1 MRSATAKH
9 GSFSV
14 ISKYLA
20 TSWLWQ
26 QVRVQGGAYGG
37 FCSFDPVSGI
47 FSYLSY
53 RDPNLLSTLDV
64 YDQTSRFLREQALD
78 GTELTR
84 SIIGAIGALDRYQLP
99 DAKGFTSLARHL
111 IGETDESRQRRRDE
125 ILVDRAPPTSAP
137 SPTSSIRFGTG
148 ARWS

>member
-1 MRSATAKH
+1 MRSAAAEH

-37 FCSFDPVSGI
+37 FCSFDPVSGN
-47 FSYLSY
+47 FSFLSY

-64 YDQTSRFLREQALD
+64 YDQTGRFLREQALD
-78 GTELTR
+78 TTELTR
-84 SIIGAIGALDRYQLP
+84 SIIGSIGALDRYQLP
-99 DAKGFTSLARHL
+99 DAQGLHVTGAAS
-111 IGETDESRQRRRDE
+111 DRRDGRRPASAAAMKS
-125 ILVDRAPPTSAP
+125 LQPTPPTSAP
-137 SPTSSIRFGTG
+137 SPMFWIKSGHR